1 VPEKAEI
8 YKLVSLHKHW
18 LTADAVQYHLRQSIK
33 STVVP
38 QLTPDSLDELAR
50 RLSEFSVLTVWYS
63 LLYVVVEGYRELEC
77 EDITLDQ
84 LLAQSGHV
92 DNLRRFRNATFHFQE
107 EPIPQK
113 VTEFLYAADS
123 EVWINKLNRA
133 LKEFFER
140 ELNISE
146 IARAMIVS

>member
-1 VPEKAEI
+1 MSEKTET

-33 STVVP
+33 STGAA
-38 QLTPDSLDELAR
+38 QLTPPNFDELAR
-50 RLSEFSVLTVWYS
+50 RLPEFSVLTVWYS

-77 EDITLDQ
+77 QDTTLDQ
-84 LLAQSGHV
+84 LITQSYHV
-92 DNLRRFRNATFHFQE
+92 KNLRRFRNATFHFQE

-123 EVWINKLNRA
+123 DVWINNLNRA
-133 LKEFFER
+133 LKAFFER